1 MEYSF
6 LKTRSPFA
14 HFAQKLLCSSAAL
27 SMSLLAGIAPET
39 ALAQIDPGRQ
49 SNPPFEIIYAGR
61 QAAARKTS
69 RSVATSTS
77 AQDSVNAAQKAP
89 PVSRRDAAKANVRG
103 TSPLAES
110 VVADIDVKTLRLVAQ
125 SRDAWQRG
133 LMDNASYAAWLDIAT
148 TTQLKIARHQNDA
161 ERVIRTLKIQATV
174 WDEATKRLADFNQPA
189 SSGWQADLQHAQ
201 LMSLRA
207 RLQHSVALG
216 HPLTDQDMRVYNRL
230 AARHLDQRREDF
242 HAGEGS
248 AASVLAA
255 ARLVDEQLAVPKAD
269 ETDPSGSSA
278 VAVPVFEMRNTAA
291 LRQALDEIHRPVFL
305 ATYPDAV
312 AFRDH
317 AEDQAEIRRAT
328 QLVAHLAT
336 SSERRNSVHFLN
348 QLDQN
353 AEAIL
358 AVQWERF
365 QSGTATPG
373 GMVRQWWLHDSLAS
387 TVDAEGTTA
396 RTFQEA
402 QKQRLAQIRNAVT
415 SLRDRRGR
423 NSADV
428 AAAEVLW
435 TVEQLNLQPLSRTGR
450 MTPSPAHQR
459 RESHP

>member
-1 MEYSF
+1 
-6 LKTRSPFA
+6 
-14 HFAQKLLCSSAAL
+14 
-27 SMSLLAGIAPET
+27 
-39 ALAQIDPGRQ
+39 
-49 SNPPFEIIYAGR
+49 
-61 QAAARKTS
+61 
-69 RSVATSTS
+69 
-77 AQDSVNAAQKAP
+77 
-89 PVSRRDAAKANVRG
+89 
-103 TSPLAES
+103 
-110 VVADIDVKTLRLVAQ
+110 
-125 SRDAWQRG
+125 
-133 LMDNASYAAWLDIAT
+133 MDNATYAAWLDIAT
-148 TTQLKIARHQNDA
+148 TTQLNVAKYQDDP
-161 ERVIRTLKIQATV
+161 ERTIRALKNQAAV

-189 SSGWQADLQHAQ
+189 SSGWQADLLHAQ

-207 RLQHSVALG
+207 RLQYSVALG
-216 HPLTDQDMRVYNRL
+216 RPLTDQDMRVYHGL

-248 AASVLAA
+248 AAAVLTA
-255 ARLVDEQLAVPKAD
+255 ARLVDEQLVVPKAD
-269 ETDPSGSSA
+269 QTETSDSSA
-278 VAVPVFEMRNTAA
+278 VTVPVFEVRNTTA
-291 LRQALDEIHRPVFL
+291 LRKALDEIHRPVFL

-328 QLVAHLAT
+328 QLVAHLET

-348 QLDQN
+348 RLDQN

-387 TVDAEGTTA
+387 TINAEGTTS

-402 QKQRLAQIRNAVT
+402 QKQRLAQIRNAAT

-435 TVEQLNLQPLSRTGR
+435 TVEQLNLRPLTNRPDDSVASSSEAKK
-450 MTPSPAHQR
+450 PSVIQIGS
-459 RESHP
+459 E